1 MIWIL
6 IILLLFLNL
15 FSWICGFAFANRFK
29 SPHNFVN
36 YLQSKPEWPTKTVG
50 GHEGEAIY
58 AKDRNEAMAL
68 ARKHK
73 LRIAD
78 RDVNI
83 DLENVNHTQN

>member
-15 FSWICGFAFANRFK
+15 FSWICGFAFAHRFR
-29 SPHNFVN
+29 SAHNFAN

-50 GHEGEAIY
+50 GHEAEPIY
-58 AKDRNEAMAL
+58 AKNRSEAMAL

-73 LRIAD
+73 LRLAD

-83 DLENVNHTQN
+83 DLENVNHTQY

>member
-1 MIWIL
+1 MIYIL

-15 FSWICGFAFANRFK
+15 FSWLCGFAFANRFK
-29 SPHNFVN
+29 SPHNFAN

-83 DLENVNHTQN
+83 DMENVNHTQN